1 MVLVKRCSVRRFTAA
16 LVALAFVMAAVP
28 TQAEPAAPQVS
39 DTLAKKVHRVLNHYY
54 RPLNSRDQNCWEL
67 MHWIIA
73 YGVKSQVARG
83 GPNGLPVNSIGW
95 LCYGGAC
102 AGQPLV
108 SVDQGRITAAK
119 GPKVQGHHGQF
130 LAILAQAKVM
140 KDYPIELRGQNFTVA
155 DLIET
160 EKLGCQQGM
169 ELTFKLI
176 ALAHYLDLDETWRNS
191 LGEEW
196 SVSRLVK
203 EEIRAPIVGAAC
215 GGTHRLMGLS
225 YAVKE
230 RQKRGQPLDGQFA
243 RADTY
248 IRDFQRYT
256 FSLQNADGSFS
267 TDWFKGRGDK
277 DDLER
282 RLQTTGHILEW
293 LVYSVPPDMLDDYR
307 LVRAVDYL
315 SSILLQ
321 NADKQ
326 WPLGTL
332 GHGLHALAL
341 FDDRAIKSRAPA
353 AESFV
358 RRERESEFE
367 NEAPDDQ
374 DSDLEAMIRR
384 PAAPTITNAAP
395 RSRASAGEPIFRR
408 QKASPSPSRRSAGN
422 SKRRR

>member
-1 MVLVKRCSVRRFTAA
+1 MVLAKRCAVRRFAAA
-16 LVALAFVMAAVP
+16 LLVVAAMMMAGPA
-28 TQAEPAAPQVS
+28 QAEPAAPQIS
-39 DTLAKKVHRVLNHYY
+39 DRLANKVHRVLNHYY

-73 YGVKSQVARG
+73 YGVKSQVLRG
-83 GPNGLPVNSIGW
+83 GPTGLPVNSIGW

-108 SVDQGRITAAK
+108 YVDQGRIAVAK

-140 KDYPIELRGQNFTVA
+140 KDYPIELKGQNFTVA
-155 DLIET
+155 DLIEF
-160 EKLGCQQGM
+160 EKLGCQHGM

-176 ALAHYLDLDETWRNS
+176 SLSHYLDLDETWHNS

-196 SVSRLVK
+196 SVSRLVQ

-215 GGTHRLMGLS
+215 GGTHRLMGIS

-230 RQKRGQPLDGQFA
+230 RQKRGQPLDGQFG
-243 RADTY
+243 RADIY
-248 IRDFQRYT
+248 IRDFHRYT

-293 LVYSVPPDMLDDYR
+293 LAYSVPPEMLDDYR

-315 SSILLQ
+315 ASMLLT
-321 NADKQ
+321 NADKD

-341 FDDRAIKSRAPA
+341 FEDRAIK
-353 AESFV
+353 
-358 RRERESEFE
+358 
-367 NEAPDDQ
+367 N
-374 DSDLEAMIRR
+374 
-384 PAAPTITNAAP
+384 
-395 RSRASAGEPIFRR
+395 RASAPEPIVRR
-408 QKASPSPSRRSAGN
+408 HAPKSPARSAGALK
-422 SKRRR
+422 SRR